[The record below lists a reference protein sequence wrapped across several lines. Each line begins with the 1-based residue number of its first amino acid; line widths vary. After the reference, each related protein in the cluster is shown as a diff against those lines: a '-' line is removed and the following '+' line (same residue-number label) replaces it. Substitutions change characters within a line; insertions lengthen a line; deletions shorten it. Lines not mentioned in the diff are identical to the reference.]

1 MGTYSRTSQVPFAP
15 PYGVL
20 ALNVT
25 TGEEYW
31 FFPTAGS
38 VPASPA
44 IAGPRLIAPAK
55 DGNVYAI
62 DRATGTL
69 DWQALVDAGISSPA
83 VHGDTVFVGGG
94 AFGGNGL
101 VVALDVTSGTRRWSF
116 APNGPVQ
123 ASITYAY
130 GEVLFATNS
139 AHGTVYAVNA
149 TTGTLIW
156 SFEPSPAE
164 YILGAPVVADGV
176 VFAPSDNGHVYALG
190 QSVAAPVAMPA
201 SLSPWVYLG
210 VPIVVAAVIAIAV
223 AFAFRR
229 RPRRGL

>member
-1 MGTYSRTSQVPFAP
+1 AYTDGSLYVGVMGTYSTTSQVTFDP

-25 TGEEYW
+25 TGEENW

-38 VPASPA
+38 VAASPA

-101 VVALDVTSGTRRWSF
+101 VVALDVTSGARRCRSRPTGPFTARSPTR
-116 APNGPVQ
+116 
-123 ASITYAY
+123 
-130 GEVLFATNS
+130 
-139 AHGTVYAVNA
+139 
-149 TTGTLIW
+149 TG
-156 SFEPSPAE
+156 
-164 YILGAPVVADGV
+164 
-176 VFAPSDNGHVYALG
+176 
-190 QSVAAPVAMPA
+190 
-201 SLSPWVYLG
+201 
-210 VPIVVAAVIAIAV
+210 
-223 AFAFRR
+223 
-229 RPRRGL
+229 RGS